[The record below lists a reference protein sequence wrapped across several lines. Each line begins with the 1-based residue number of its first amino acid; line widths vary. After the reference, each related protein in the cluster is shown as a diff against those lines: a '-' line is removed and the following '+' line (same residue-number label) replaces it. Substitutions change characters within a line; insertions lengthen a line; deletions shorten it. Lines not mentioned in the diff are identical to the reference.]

1 MSYGENWNEMLEKSF
16 PEKDKPQINLEL
28 KISRSTLETLIY
40 LKEEMKVTDRLN
52 DKVPDSEF
60 TKSVQ
65 EFVYLYLH
73 IFFLFLIILIAI
85 MIIKFH
91 TFLPIKIVHYIKFLM
106 L

>member
-1 MSYGENWNEMLEKSF
+1 MLEKSF

-85 MIIKFH
+85 MIPGIFSMFYLLILFFYIINSH
-91 TFLPIKIVHYIKFLM
+91 KIYL
-106 L
+106 